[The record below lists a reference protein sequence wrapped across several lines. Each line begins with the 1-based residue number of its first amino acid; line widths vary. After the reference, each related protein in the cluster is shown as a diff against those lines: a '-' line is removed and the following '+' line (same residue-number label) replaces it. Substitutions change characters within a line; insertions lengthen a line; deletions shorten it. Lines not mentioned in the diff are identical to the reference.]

1 MAIDANGRLGML
13 LSERQQ
19 SAIEH
24 AERTRSVIREHMRT
38 ATEAKPPAY
47 DDAGIL
53 VAQR

>member
-19 SAIEH
+19 SAIEQ
-24 AERTRSVIREHMRT
+24 AEPDKVCHQEHVRT